1 MFEAHGS
8 NKSNFCF
15 LVATSARTKDE
26 TIDAQLKSQNNF
38 ESQNNF
44 VRAYRDRTGSN
55 AANSGMRMSMAI
67 RPQTVSS
74 LASKFDSI
82 IHDKSHTSK
91 SNSRQ
96 LKLRTY
102 DISKIITELN
112 KLNTDLDT
120 PEHAKSDKNTHK
132 YTEKKATSNLQSK
145 WCDEKEIKS
154 TQECNKLGKSTVI
167 VTSET
172 FDNLCG
178 KIPTEKDELATEG
191 KVMLVYHHSFLSCDW
206 SFASK
211 FLLPLVDTEIPLRLT
226 CMMQEHL

>member
-1 MFEAHGS
+1 MLIFGSKWMTDITNGDYMLHEDTMHVHNCSLHTSQNIMIINSSNCVLCTECGYWVKPVKIMFEAHGS

-26 TIDAQLKSQNNF
+26 TFAAELKSQNNF

-55 AANSGMRMSMAI
+55 ATNSGMRMSMAI

-91 SNSRQ
+91 SNSHQ

-112 KLNTDLDT
+112 R
-120 PEHAKSDKNTHK
+120 PE
-132 YTEKKATSNLQSK
+132 LQRRIFEDFRK
-145 WCDEKEIKS
+145 
-154 TQECNKLGKSTVI
+154 G
-167 VTSET
+167 
-172 FDNLCG
+172 
-178 KIPTEKDELATEG
+178 
-191 KVMLVYHHSFLSCDW
+191 
-206 SFASK
+206 
-211 FLLPLVDTEIPLRLT
+211 
-226 CMMQEHL
+226 